1 MRELEVVK
9 RSAGQD
15 VREYS
20 YRFFKENIINMKLP
34 PGETMSEAEAAYM
47 LDISRTP
54 VHDTFSRLADE
65 YLLTVWPQKA
75 TMVSKIDPCR
85 VEQAVFMQRNLGCA
99 VVRRIAREGV
109 PEDQIFALE
118 SNLNQ
123 QFFCL
128 GRNKL
133 EHLFH
138 LDQEFHKIF
147 YQLTDMED
155 IWTTLGYISSDLWR
169 VCFLS
174 ENGEVNWS
182 LQSDEHGKILHLIH
196 DKKYEKACEVIQNHM
211 EYVLRELPL
220 LQKKYPDYFGKN
232 S

>member
-1 MRELEVVK
+1 MRELEIVK

-20 YRFFKENIINMKLP
+20 YRFFKKNIISLKLP

-65 YLLTVWPQKA
+65 YLLSVCPQKA
-75 TMVSKIDPCR
+75 TMVSRIDPAR

-99 VVRRIAREGV
+99 VVRRFKRDGV
-109 PEDQIFALE
+109 PEEQIFALE

-138 LDQEFHKIF
+138 LDQEFHEIF

-174 ENGEVNWS
+174 GNREVNGS
-182 LQSDEHGKILHLIH
+182 IQSEEHGRILHLIH
-196 DKKYEKACEVIQNHM
+196 DKNYEKACEVIQGHM

-220 LQKKYPDYFGKN
+220 LQKKYPDYFTKAV
-232 S
+232 